1 MSIRTSSPP
10 RAFSPRP
17 FSCASHWF
25 VFIHFDSN
33 INPSL
38 GESDGPAALVVV
50 HGRHAEL
57 GLVGHV
63 LDVNHEHVLREV
75 SLLIF

>member
-1 MSIRTSSPP
+1 MH
-10 RAFSPRP
+10 
-17 FSCASHWF
+17 SHLVHF
-25 VFIHFDSN
+25 LVLLIGSFLIHFDSN

-75 SLLIF
+75 SLLF